1 MRTLIL
7 AVGLAASLVACNEPY
22 PNISIEDTYFAPVLG
37 VNLKAMTKTPSGMYY
52 ADVQTGSGAVVEVGK
67 TVVVFYDINTSN
79 GGILERRD
87 PSQQYPGNIPLTF
100 KVGAGDVLKGWDEGL
115 LGMKV
120 GGWRQM
126 VWGPDHGFG
135 KLQVGDVPPNA
146 VLVVNARLQSV
157 E

>member
-7 AVGLAASLVACNEPY
+7 GAALASALVACNEPY
-22 PNISIEDTYFAPVLG
+22 TEIAIEDTYFAPVLG

-52 ADVQTGSGAVVEVGK
+52 ADVESGTGAVVEVGK
-67 TVVVFYDINTSN
+67 TVTVFYDLNLAS

-87 PSQQYPGNIPLTF
+87 ASLPYPGNIPLTF
-100 KVGAGDVLKGWDEGL
+100 VVGAGEVLKGWDEGL
-115 LGMKV
+115 LGMRV

-126 VWGPDHGFG
+126 VWGPKHAFG
-135 KLQVGDVPPNA
+135 DLQVTDVPPNA
-146 VLVVNARLQSV
+146 VIVVNARLQSV